1 MIEVENLTKTYGRDK
16 RPAVDDVSF
25 RVNNGEILG
34 FAGLNGA
41 GKTTTIEAISGV
53 IIPSGGSILLDGLDI
68 VKDKV
73 NASKT
78 VGWVS
83 EFPTFEMNA
92 KPLQLI
98 QYYAGFYDFS
108 TAESRR
114 IGTRLLKEVGLEN
127 AVNRKLRDYSQGMKK
142 RFGLA
147 AAMISDP
154 GNYLLDEVLNGLD
167 PEGVNYVRRSVQ
179 EFRKQGKSVLLSTHI
194 LGVLE
199 DIADRIAIIHKGKL
213 IKMLSKDGIK
223 NLGKPVLELRTNRID
238 DELLR
243 ILGKYGNPTLRDDH
257 ILLSDI
263 GDPDS
268 TSQEV
273 SSAVMGGGYG
283 LLHLN
288 IVGESL
294 EEYFL
299 QLIEGEA

>member
-1 MIEVENLTKTYGRDK
+1 MIEVENLTKIYGRDK
-16 RPAVDDVSF
+16 RAAVDDVSF
-25 RVNNGEILG
+25 KVDNGEILG

-41 GKTTTIEAISGV
+41 GKTTTIEAVSGV
-53 IIPSGGSILLDGLDI
+53 LIPSRGNIFLDGLDI

-83 EFPTFEMNA
+83 EFPSFEMNA
-92 KPLQLI
+92 KPMQLI
-98 QYYAGFYDFS
+98 QYYAGFYDF
-108 TAESRR
+108 TTIESRS
-114 IGTRLLKEVGLEN
+114 IGMKLLKEVGLEG

-154 GNYLLDEVLNGLD
+154 KNYLLDEVLNGLD
-167 PEGVNYVRRSVQ
+167 PEGVNYVRKSVL
-179 EFRKQGKSVLLSTHI
+179 EFKKQGKSVLLSTHI

-199 DIADRIAIIHKGKL
+199 HIADRIAIIHKGKL
-213 IKMLSKDGIK
+213 VKLLSKDNIK
-223 NLGKPVLELRTNRID
+223 NLGKPVLELKTNRVD
-238 DELLR
+238 DELLQ
-243 ILGKYGNPTLRDDH
+243 ILRKYGNPVIRDDH
-257 ILLSDI
+257 IVISEI

-268 TSQEV
+268 ASQEV

-299 QLIEGEA
+299 QLIEDEA